1 MLINT
6 VLICVILLIIFY
18 NYNVIFNLNEKP
30 LIFNNSIKETF
41 IIDELYN
48 GKSGF
53 IKFDE
58 KIAELYVGETTYG
71 EVTND
76 GINLLSEYFNKYG
89 PLDSFN
95 VDKKTFYDLGCGVGK
110 IVVKMAFLNPKIQ
123 SVGYEIVPE
132 RVAIAKDVLLNVDY
146 DVLERITIKQQ
157 DLFDKNVKLNDGCW
171 IFISNLC
178 LKEDKMKEFTKKL
191 DDETPNGC
199 VIICSKTIDFDEN
212 SKFKKLTV
220 VPVPMTW
227 QENSECII
235 YKKN

>member
-1 MLINT
+1 MLINI
-6 VLICVILLIIFY
+6 VLICVIILIICY
-18 NYNVIFNLNEKP
+18 NSSTIFTFGYANEKS
-30 LIFNNSIKETF
+30 LKETF
-41 IIDELYN
+41 IIDELYD

-53 IKFDE
+53 IKFDGN
-58 KIAELYVGETTYG
+58 ISQLYFGETTYG
-71 EVTND
+71 EVTNK
-76 GINLLSEYFNKYG
+76 GIDLLSEYYNKHG
-89 PLDSFN
+89 PLDSYK

-110 IVVKMAFLNPKIQ
+110 IVVKMAYLNKTIQ

-132 RVAIAKDVLLNVDY
+132 RVAIANEVIRKVDY
-146 DVLERITIKQQ
+146 DILERISIRQQ

-178 LKEDKMKEFTKKL
+178 LKEDKMKEFAKKL
-191 DDETPNGC
+191 DDETPTGC
-199 VIICSKTIDFDEN
+199 VIICSKPIEFDKGT
-212 SKFKKLTV
+212 KFNRLAA